1 MSECDG
7 GTGVSEYMCCAGRIR
22 PTDFAKHVARNAI
35 SVGVFGNEMLYFGN
49 EYGGLSDV

>member
-1 MSECDG
+1 VRVLYQMN
-7 GTGVSEYMCCAGRIR
+7 RK
-22 PTDFAKHVARNAI
+22 TDFAKHVARNAI